1 MAKAS
6 APTHVKPI
14 RQSDDR
20 QSEALLI
27 RARTRLVAAASVAAA
42 TGFLLYRLA
51 PDVTGKALYEDEAI
65 TALISMRPLTEVLN
79 TVVLDRGGA
88 PLHFVL
94 AHAVFAAD
102 ASSSA
107 LRWLSVLFALASVP
121 LCFDLGRRL
130 GGMGAGVIAAVVAA
144 SSTALAVYGSFG
156 RMYALFVFV
165 AALFADLFVRALE
178 LRTTSAVAF
187 AAAAGW
193 LLPAV
198 HPYGAIPALVAL
210 IAAAV
215 IWRGR
220 TLSAAVP
227 VAIAVAAAVPLVY
240 ADLRLADRASVGA
253 GGAHSLASPG
263 EAWDQLVAAVSAFAG
278 GDGAALVFFT
288 ALALVGLAVLFRR
301 APAVAAVAVSTA
313 IPPFLFMIV
322 RTTSGPDLSP
332 RHLFYGLPLWAAAIG
347 VGATTLTRRL
357 PSAVAAACLAL
368 VAAAAVV
375 APASALRDPRT
386 FELGTSPAGEKP
398 RIRAGRHD
406 LLLPYEP
413 VFLAA
418 LPDVR
423 HALALPHA
431 PAAEIVRTLEHAD
444 EPIGAVVIAVP
455 TKPAT
460 VLRAQGPFDKAGA
473 LAAAARTVGRFEHPS
488 SLDWWFDR
496 LERGLCGALRELGR
510 ACP

>member
-1 MAKAS
+1 M
-6 APTHVKPI
+6 
-14 RQSDDR
+14 
-20 QSEALLI
+20 
-27 RARTRLVAAASVAAA
+27 RARLVALASVAAA

-65 TALISMRPLTEVLN
+65 TALISMRPLTEVLD
-79 TVVLDRGGA
+79 TVVVDRGGA

-94 AHAVFAAD
+94 AHAVFGVD

-130 GGMGAGVIAAVVAA
+130 GGPGAGVIAAVVAA

-156 RMYALFVFV
+156 RMYALLVFV

-220 TLSAAVP
+220 PLSAAVP
-227 VAIAVAAAVPLVY
+227 VVIAVVAALPLVY
-240 ADLRLADRASVGA
+240 GDLRLAHRASVGA
-253 GGAHSLASPG
+253 GGERSLASPG

-288 ALALVGLAVLFRR
+288 ALALVGLAVLARR
-301 APAVAAVAVSTA
+301 EPAVAAVAVSTA
-313 IPPFLFMIV
+313 IPPLLFLLV
-322 RTTSGPDLSP
+322 RTESGPDLSP

-357 PSAVAAACLAL
+357 PGGVATACLAL
-368 VAAAAVV
+368 VAAVAVV

-386 FELGTSPAGEKP
+386 FELGTSPVDEKP
-398 RIRAGRHD
+398 SIRAGRRD

-423 HALALPHA
+423 QALALPHA
-431 PAAEIVRTLEHAD
+431 PAEEIVRTLEHAD
-444 EPIGAVVIAVP
+444 EPIGTVVIAIP

-460 VLRAQGPFDKAGA
+460 VLRARGPFDKPGA
-473 LAAAARTVGRFEHPS
+473 LTAAAQTVGGFQHPS

-496 LERGLCGALRELGR
+496 LERGLCGALRELAR
-510 ACP
+510 PCP

>member
-6 APTHVKPI
+6 APIRVEPI
-14 RQSDDR
+14 RQTDDR
-20 QSEALLI
+20 QSEALLV
-27 RARTRLVAAASVAAA
+27 RARIRLVAVVSVAAA

-51 PDVTGKALYEDEAI
+51 PDVSSKPLYEDEAI
-65 TALISMRPLTEVLN
+65 TGLISMRPLTEVLD
-79 TVVLDRGGA
+79 TVIVDRGGA

-94 AHAVFAAD
+94 AHAVFAVD
-102 ASSSA
+102 ASASA

-130 GGMGAGVIAAVVAA
+130 GGLGAGVIAAVVAA

-178 LRTTSAVAF
+178 LRTPTAVAS

-210 IAAAV
+210 AAAAV

-220 TLSAAVP
+220 PLSAAVP
-227 VAIAVAAAVPLVY
+227 VAIAVGAALPLIY
-240 ADLRLADRASVGA
+240 GDLRLANRASVGA
-253 GGAHSLASPG
+253 GGEHSLASRG

-301 APAVAAVAVSTA
+301 EPAVAAVAVSMA
-313 IPPFLFMIV
+313 IPPLLFMLV
-322 RTTSGPDLSP
+322 RTESAPDLSP

-347 VGATTLTRRL
+347 VGAMTLTRRL
-357 PSAVAAACLAL
+357 PARLAATCLAL
-368 VAAAAVV
+368 VAVVAVV

-386 FELGTSPAGEKP
+386 FELGTSPANEKP
-398 RIRAGRHD
+398 SIRAGRHD
-406 LLLPYEP
+406 LLIPYEP
-413 VFLAA
+413 VFLSA

-423 HALALPHA
+423 RALALPHA
-431 PAAEIVRTLEHAD
+431 PTDEIVRTLEHAD
-444 EPIGAVVIAVP
+444 EPIGTVVIAVP
-455 TKPAT
+455 TKPPT
-460 VLRAQGPFDKAGA
+460 VLRARGPFDKAEA
-473 LAAAARTVGRFEHPS
+473 LSAAARTVRGFQHPS
-488 SLDWWFDR
+488 SLEWWFDR
-496 LERGLCGALRELGR
+496 LERGLCGALRHL
-510 ACP
+510 AQPCP

>member
-1 MAKAS
+1 M
-6 APTHVKPI
+6 
-14 RQSDDR
+14 
-20 QSEALLI
+20 
-27 RARTRLVAAASVAAA
+27 RAGTRLVAVASVAAA

-51 PDVTGKALYEDEAI
+51 ADVTGKALFEDEAI
-65 TALISMRPLTEVLN
+65 TALISMRPLTEVLD

-94 AHAVFAAD
+94 AHVVFSVD
-102 ASSSA
+102 ASASA

-130 GGMGAGVIAAVVAA
+130 DGLGAGVIAAFVAA

-156 RMYALFVFV
+156 RMYALLVFV

-220 TLSAAVP
+220 PLSAAVP
-227 VAIAVAAAVPLVY
+227 VAIAVVAALPLVY
-240 ADLRLADRASVGA
+240 GDLRLADRAAVGA
-253 GGAHSLASPG
+253 GGARSLASPG
-263 EAWDQLVAAVSAFAG
+263 EAWDQLVAAISAFAG

-288 ALALVGLAVLFRR
+288 ALALVGLSVLFRR
-301 APAVAAVAVSTA
+301 EPAVAAVAVSTA
-313 IPPFLFMIV
+313 IPPLLFMLV
-322 RTTSGPDLSP
+322 RTESGPDLSP

-347 VGATTLTRRL
+347 VGATTLTTRL
-357 PSAVAAACLAL
+357 PDGVAAACLAL
-368 VAAAAVV
+368 IAAVAVV

-386 FELGTSPAGEKP
+386 FELGTSPVDEKP
-398 RIRAGRHD
+398 SIHAGRHD

-431 PAAEIVRTLEHAD
+431 PAGEIVRTLEHAD
-444 EPIGAVVIAVP
+444 EPIGTVVIAVP
-455 TKPAT
+455 TTPET
-460 VLRAQGPFDKAGA
+460 VLRARGPFDKAGA
-473 LAAAARTVGRFEHPS
+473 LAAAARSVGRFQHPS

-510 ACP
+510 DCP

>member
-1 MAKAS
+1 MKSAS
-6 APTHVKPI
+6 LRTSVNSI
-14 RQSDDR
+14 RQTDDR
-20 QSEALLI
+20 RSQTVLP
-27 RARTRLVAAASVAAA
+27 RARTHVAAAASVAAA

-65 TALISMRPLTEVLN
+65 TALISMRPLTEVLT

-94 AHAVFAAD
+94 AHAVLAAN

-156 RMYALFVFV
+156 RMYALLVFV
-165 AALFADLFVRALE
+165 AALFADLFVRALK

-198 HPYGAIPALVAL
+198 HPYGAIPVLVAL
-210 IAAAV
+210 IAAAAM
-215 IWRGR
+215 WRGR
-220 TLSAAVP
+220 PLSAAVP
-227 VAIAVAAAVPLVY
+227 VAIAVAAALPLVY
-240 ADLRLADRASVGA
+240 GDLRLADRASVGA
-253 GGAHSLASPG
+253 GGEHSLAPPG

-288 ALALVGLAVLFRR
+288 ALALVGLVVLFRR
-301 APAVAAVAVSTA
+301 APAVAAVAVSTS
-313 IPPFLFMIV
+313 IPPLLFMLV
-322 RTTSGPDLSP
+322 RTESGPDLSP

-347 VGATTLTRRL
+347 VGATTVTRRL
-357 PSAVAAACLAL
+357 PPGLAAACLAL
-368 VAAAAVV
+368 VAAVAVV
-375 APASALRDPRT
+375 APSSALRDPRT
-386 FELGTSPAGEKP
+386 FELGTSPADEKP
-398 RIRAGRHD
+398 SIRAGRHD

-431 PAAEIVRTLEHAD
+431 PADEIVRTLEHAD
-444 EPIGAVVIAVP
+444 EPIGTVLIAVP

-460 VLRAQGPFDKAGA
+460 VLRAHGPFDKTGA
-473 LAAAARTVGRFEHPS
+473 LSAAARTVGRFQHSS

-496 LERGLCGALRELGR
+496 LERGLCEALRDLAR
-510 ACP
+510 PCP